1 MHNNA
6 KYKIVLVEDEKT
18 VREAICGIID
28 WDSHGFELVGEA
40 GNGQE
45 ALDIIE
51 ATEPDVIIT
60 DICMPFLDGLEL
72 TKRAA
77 LISPT
82 SKVVIITGFEEFDYA
97 QKAVKL
103 NVYDF
108 ILKPVTASEF
118 SETLLRIKQELD
130 REIVERTDMERL
142 KEQYAESLEVLRNR
156 FFFNLFMGNLDRMDI
171 KANIERLSLDIFS
184 DRYIAAILRLDNM
197 NEVAHSFGDD
207 NKPLASFAIL
217 NIVQDILAKYDQA
230 IVVNDRD
237 YQYSILFIK
246 RKWDETDFKNYVL
259 RIVDEIIISL
269 KKYMNMV
276 MSAGIGDECDSLD
289 KVRYSYNDAA
299 TALEYRVLIGNGK
312 AIVKSDVERRSSFVY
327 QNIQDNLSRF
337 ANTLKTGTKQ
347 EIIEALNL
355 FFDVIQFENTDLS
368 VFRTSLM
375 ELSVTIIKAY
385 SHMNTLGDESVQT
398 DFQLLYK
405 VFDMEDLSEIQQ
417 YFKEACM
424 KLYDQISRL
433 RQDEWT
439 ILAEKAMLFIKENYQ
454 NKNLNVQMVCDH
466 LHLSASY
473 FSRIFKNGTGN
484 KFVDCLTA
492 LRIDRAKELLRNT
505 ALKSYEIAD
514 MVGYQDPHYFSYIF
528 KKKTGASPKE
538 YRSK

>member
-1 MHNNA
+1 MHKNA

-18 VREAICGIID
+18 VRDAICGIIA
-28 WDSHGFELVGEA
+28 WDSLGFELAGEA

-51 ATEPDVIIT
+51 AAEPDVIIT

-72 TKRAA
+72 ARRAA

-82 SKVVIITGFEEFDYA
+82 SRVVIITGFDEFDYA

-118 SETLLRIKQELD
+118 SETLLKIKQELD
-130 REIVERTDMERL
+130 REFVERTNLERL
-142 KEQYAESLEVLRNR
+142 KEQYAESLGVLRNR
-156 FFFNLFMGNLDRMDI
+156 FFLNLFMGNLDRMDI
-171 KANIERLSLDIFS
+171 QTSIERLSLDIIS
-184 DRYIAAILRLDNM
+184 DRYIAAILRLDNIS
-197 NEVAHSFGDD
+197 EVAHSFGED
-207 NKPLASFAIL
+207 NKPLASFAVL
-217 NIVQDILAKYDQA
+217 NIMQDILEKYDQA
-230 IVVNDRD
+230 VIVNDKD
-237 YQYSILFIK
+237 YQYSVLFIQK
-246 RKWDETDFKNYVL
+246 RWDDKDFKTHVL

-276 MSAGIGDECDSLD
+276 ISAGIGDECDALD

-299 TALEYRVLIGNGK
+299 TALEYRVLIGCGK

-327 QNIQDNLSRF
+327 QNIQDKLTRF
-337 ANTLKTGTKQ
+337 ANTLKIGTKQ
-347 EIIEALNL
+347 EILEDLDL
-355 FFDVIQFENTDLS
+355 FFSVIQHENTGLS

-385 SHMNTLGDESVQT
+385 SHLNALGDENIQT

-405 VFDMEDLSEIQQ
+405 VLEMEDLSEIQQ
-417 YFKEACM
+417 YFRDACM
-424 KLYDQISRL
+424 KLYDQIMRE

-439 ILAEKAMLFIKENYQ
+439 ILAEKAMLFIKDNYQ

-473 FSRIFKNGTGN
+473 FSRVFKNGTGD

-514 MVGYQDPHYFSYIF
+514 MVGYQDPHYFSHIF
-528 KKKTGASPKE
+528 KKKTGATPRE